1 MTQQTPKSR
10 KAPSRLAPHWEAI
23 KKLRNGNYTLLQI
36 IDYLKQ
42 AGVEISLPGL
52 QQYIKRQTARDA
64 QQPVQ
69 AVQHTEDTASPS
81 HERIKDL
88 RTRLGMT
95 QTEVAKFLAAKTMRP
110 CTLRTVQAWESPP
123 SLSSARNAPDWAVTM
138 LSAEAEKRG
147 C

>member
-23 KKLRNGNYTLLQI
+23 KKLRKDGYTLLQI

-52 QQYIKRQTARDA
+52 QQYIKRQTEKDA
-64 QQPVQ
+64 QPAQ
-69 AVQHTEDTASPS
+69 AAQHAEGASEPN
-81 HERIKDL
+81 HEKIKDL
-88 RTRLGMT
+88 RARLGMT
-95 QTEVAKFLAAKTMRP
+95 QTEVAEFLAVKTMRP

-123 SLSSARNAPDWAVTM
+123 SLSSARNAPDWAVKM
-138 LSAEAEKRG
+138 LSVEVEKRG

>member
-1 MTQQTPKSR
+1 MTQQTPKSG
-10 KAPSRLAPHWEAI
+10 KAPSKLAPHWKAI
-23 KKLRNGNYTLLQI
+23 KKLRNGGHTYRQI
-36 IDYLKQ
+36 IDYLEQ

-52 QQYIKRQTARDA
+52 QKYIARQTEIEA
-64 QQPVQ
+64 QPVQ
-69 AVQHTEDTASPS
+69 AAQHKGQTASPS

-95 QTEVAKFLAAKTMRP
+95 QTEVAKFLADKTMRP

-123 SLSSARNAPDWAVTM
+123 SLSSARNAPEWAVQM
-138 LSAEAEKRG
+138 LSAEVENRG

>member
-1 MTQQTPKSR
+1 MTQQTPKSG

-23 KKLRNGNYTLLQI
+23 KKLRNSGYTHLQV

-42 AGVEISLPGL
+42 AGVEISLNGL
-52 QQYIKRQTARDA
+52 LQFIKRQTARDA
-64 QQPVQ
+64 DQ
-69 AVQHTEDTASPS
+69 AQATLHAEDAASPN

-88 RTRLGMT
+88 RSRLGMT
-95 QTEVAKFLAAKTMRP
+95 QTEVAQFLAAKTKRP

-123 SLSSARNAPDWAVTM
+123 SLSSARSAPDWAVNM
-138 LSAEAEKRG
+138 LSAEAKKLG